1 MLSPIIAPRSDSDCG
16 SILGYAEG
24 LLRTRRAFLAA
35 CAALPCSGA
44 AGGIGAG
51 EYAKRRRALAEAIGR
66 GVIALVGSTESEGRS
81 GFTGFRQESSFF
93 YLTGHQEPGA
103 ALLIAPAHGGRP
115 YREILFLAGSAGHS
129 REWSG
134 PSLQPEDAGHL
145 GFTEVLTES
154 KFRGTLRSALRDRDR
169 LAGLAEARPADDARA
184 RSRHERLV
192 EAAGREPTRDIRVPL
207 AVLRSIKSPAEVALI
222 QAAIEA
228 TEVGFR
234 DAWARVAD
242 GATERD
248 VAAGLIGGAFR
259 AGCERLAFAPIV
271 AAGAHATILH
281 YQRNSGRLE
290 NGQMLLVDAGG
301 ERARYAADITR
312 SIPVSGQ
319 FSEKQ
324 SVLYEAVLDAHEQ
337 ALNAVKPGA
346 VLSGPARNS
355 IESVAQRVLRKR
367 APRGV
372 DPYLPHA
379 IGHHVGLDV
388 HDPTPPGRALEP
400 GMVLAIEP
408 GLYLPEEGVG
418 IRIEDM
424 VEVTDD
430 GCRVMST
437 GLPRSAGALEAA
449 LAGAGPA

>member
-1 MLSPIIAPRSDSDCG
+1 MLPPIIAPQFDSDRG
-16 SILGYAEG
+16 SILGYADG

-35 CAALPCSGA
+35 CAALPCARA
-44 AGGIGAG
+44 AGPIDAG
-51 EYAKRRRALAEAIGR
+51 EYAERRRALAEAIGR
-66 GVIALVGSTESEGRS
+66 GVIALLGSTESEGRS
-81 GFTGFRQESSFF
+81 GFTGFRQQSSFF

-115 YREILFLAGSAGHS
+115 YREILFLADSAS
-129 REWSG
+129 RSRKWSG
-134 PSLQPEDAGHL
+134 PSLQPENAGHL
-145 GFTEVLTES
+145 GFAEVLTES
-154 KFRGTLRSALRDRDR
+154 RFRPTLSTLLRDRGR
-169 LAGLAEARPADDARA
+169 LAGLAEARPADDALA

-192 EAAGREPTRDIRVPL
+192 EAAGSEPTRDIRVPL
-207 AVLRSIKSPAEVALI
+207 AALRSVKSPAEIALI
-222 QAAIEA
+222 QASIEA

-234 DAWARVAD
+234 DAWAKVAD

-281 YQRNSGRLE
+281 YQRNSGRLQ
-290 NGQMLLVDAGG
+290 NGQMLLIDAGG

-324 SVLYEAVLDAHEQ
+324 RQLYEAVLEAHEQ

-346 VLSGPARNS
+346 VLSGPARSS
-355 IESVAQRVLRKR
+355 IESIAQRVLRRR
-367 APRGV
+367 APRGA

-388 HDPTPPGRALEP
+388 HDPTPPGRAFEP

-408 GLYLPEEGVG
+408 GLYLPEEGIG

-424 VEVTDD
+424 VEVTVD

-437 GLPRSAGALEAA
+437 GLPRSADALEAA
-449 LAGAGPA
+449 LAGAGPD

>member
-1 MLSPIIAPRSDSDCG
+1 MLPPIIAPRSDADCG

-35 CAALPCSGA
+35 CAALPSSGA
-44 AGGIGAG
+44 AGATAAD
-51 EYAKRRRALAEAIGR
+51 EYGKRRRALAEAVGR
-66 GVIALVGSTESEGRS
+66 GVIALLGSTESEGRS
-81 GFTGFRQESSFF
+81 GFTGFRQESGFF
-93 YLTGHQEPGA
+93 YLTGHEEPGA
-103 ALLIAPAHGGRP
+103 ALLIAPARGDLP
-115 YREILFLAGSAGHS
+115 YREILFLADPAGRS
-129 REWSG
+129 REWHG
-134 PSLQPEDAGHL
+134 PSLEPEDAGHL
-145 GFTEVLTES
+145 GFAEVLTGS
-154 KFRGTLRSALRDRDR
+154 KFRQTLRSFLRDRNR
-169 LAGLAEARPADDARA
+169 LAGLAEARPAADAQA

-207 AVLRSIKSPAEVALI
+207 AALRSIKSPAEVALI
-222 QAAIEA
+222 QASVEA

-242 GATERD
+242 GATERE

-259 AGCERLAFAPIV
+259 AGCDRLAFAPIV
-271 AAGAHATILH
+271 AAGPNATILH

-290 NGQMLLVDAGG
+290 NGQMLLIDAGG

-312 SIPVSGQ
+312 SIPVSGR
-319 FSEKQ
+319 FGEKQ
-324 SVLYEAVLDAHEQ
+324 RRLYEAVLEAHEQ
-337 ALNAVKPGA
+337 ALAAVRPGA
-346 VLSGPARNS
+346 VLGGPARNS
-355 IESVAQRVLRKR
+355 IESVAQSVLRKR

-408 GLYLPEEGVG
+408 GLYLPEEGIG

-424 VEVTDD
+424 VEVTGD
-430 GCRVMST
+430 GCRVMSA
-437 GLPRSAGALEAA
+437 GLPRSADALEAA
-449 LAGAGPA
+449 LAGAGAA

>member
-1 MLSPIIAPRSDSDCG
+1 M
-16 SILGYAEG
+16 
-24 LLRTRRAFLAA
+24 AA

-51 EYAKRRRALAEAIGR
+51 EYAKRRRALGEAIGR
-66 GVIALVGSTESEGRS
+66 GVIALLGSTESEGRS

-115 YREILFLAGSAGHS
+115 YQEILFLADSAG
-129 REWSG
+129 RFRKWSG

-145 GFTEVLTES
+145 GFAEVLTES
-154 KFRGTLRSALRDRDR
+154 RFRRTLSTLLRDRGR

-207 AVLRSIKSPAEVALI
+207 AVLRGVKSPAEIALI
-222 QAAIEA
+222 QASVEA
-228 TEVGFR
+228 TEAGFR
-234 DAWARVAD
+234 EAWARVAD

-290 NGQMLLVDAGG
+290 NGQMLLIDAGG
-301 ERARYAADITR
+301 ERDRYAADITR
-312 SIPVSGQ
+312 TIPVSGR

-324 SVLYEAVLDAHEQ
+324 RPLYEAVLEAHEQ
-337 ALNAVKPGA
+337 ALAAVKPGA
-346 VLSGPARNS
+346 VLSGPARSS
-355 IESVAQRVLRKR
+355 IESVAQRVLRRR
-367 APRGV
+367 APRGA

-388 HDPTPPGRALEP
+388 HDPTPPRRGLEP

-408 GLYLPEEGVG
+408 GLYLPEEGIG

-424 VEVTDD
+424 VEVTGD

-437 GLPRSAGALEAA
+437 GLPRSADALEAA

>member
-1 MLSPIIAPRSDSDCG
+1 M
-16 SILGYAEG
+16 
-24 LLRTRRAFLAA
+24 
-35 CAALPCSGA
+35 
-44 AGGIGAG
+44 
-51 EYAKRRRALAEAIGR
+51 
-66 GVIALVGSTESEGRS
+66 
-81 GFTGFRQESSFF
+81 
-93 YLTGHQEPGA
+93 
-103 ALLIAPAHGGRP
+103 
-115 YREILFLAGSAGHS
+115 
-129 REWSG
+129 
-134 PSLQPEDAGHL
+134 
-145 GFTEVLTES
+145 
-154 KFRGTLRSALRDRDR
+154 RDRGR

-192 EAAGREPTRDIRVPL
+192 EAAGREPTRDLRVPL
-207 AVLRSIKSPAEVALI
+207 AVLRGVKSPAEIALI
-222 QAAIEA
+222 QASVEA
-228 TEVGFR
+228 TEAGFR
-234 DAWARVAD
+234 EAWARVAD

-290 NGQMLLVDAGG
+290 DGQMLLIDAGG
-301 ERARYAADITR
+301 ERDRYAADITR
-312 SIPVSGQ
+312 TIPVSGR

-324 SVLYEAVLDAHEQ
+324 RLLYEAVLEAHEQ
-337 ALNAVKPGA
+337 ALAAVKPGA
-346 VLSGPARNS
+346 VLSGPARSS
-355 IESVAQRVLRKR
+355 IESVAQRVLRRR
-367 APRGV
+367 APRGA

-388 HDPTPPGRALEP
+388 HDPTPPRRGLEP

-408 GLYLPEEGVG
+408 GLYLPEEGIG

-424 VEVTDD
+424 VEVTGD

-437 GLPRSAGALEAA
+437 GLPRSADALEAA

>member
-1 MLSPIIAPRSDSDCG
+1 M
-16 SILGYAEG
+16 
-24 LLRTRRAFLAA
+24 AA
-35 CAALPCSGA
+35 CAALPPWGVAGA
-44 AGGIGAG
+44 IAAD
-51 EYAKRRRALAEAIGR
+51 EYAQRRRKLAEAIGR

-93 YLTGHQEPGA
+93 YLTGHEEPGA
-103 ALLIAPAHGGRP
+103 ALLIAPARGGLP
-115 YREILFLAGSAGHS
+115 YREILFLADPAGRS

-145 GFTEVLTES
+145 GFAEVLTES
-154 KFRGTLRSALRDRDR
+154 KFRRSLRSFLRDRAR
-169 LAGLAEARPADDARA
+169 LAGLAEARPADDVQA

-192 EAAGREPTRDIRVPL
+192 EAAGREPTRDIRLPL
-207 AVLRSIKSPAEVALI
+207 AALRSIKSPAEVSLI
-222 QAAIEA
+222 QASVEA

-242 GATERD
+242 GATERE

-271 AAGAHATILH
+271 AAGSHATILH

-290 NGQMLLVDAGG
+290 DGQMLLIDAGG
-301 ERARYAADITR
+301 ERARYAADISR
-312 SIPVSGQ
+312 SIPVSGR

-324 SVLYEAVLDAHEQ
+324 RLLYEAVLEALEQ

-346 VLSGPARNS
+346 VLGGAARNS
-355 IESVAQRVLRKR
+355 IESVAQRVLRRR
-367 APRGV
+367 APRGA
-372 DPYLPHA
+372 DSYLPHA

-408 GLYLPEEGVG
+408 GLYLPEEGIG
-418 IRIEDM
+418 IRVEDM
-424 VEVTDD
+424 VEVTGD

-437 GLPRSAGALEAA
+437 GLPRSADALEAA
-449 LAGAGPA
+449 LAGSGTA

>member
-1 MLSPIIAPRSDSDCG
+1 M
-16 SILGYAEG
+16 
-24 LLRTRRAFLAA
+24 AA

-66 GVIALVGSTESEGRS
+66 GVIALVGSTEAEGRS

-103 ALLIAPAHGGRP
+103 ALLIAPAHGGQP
-115 YREILFLAGSAGHS
+115 YRETLFLADSAGHS

-145 GFTEVLTES
+145 GFAEVLTES
-154 KFRGTLRSALRDRDR
+154 KFRRTLRAVLRDRNR
-169 LAGLAEARPADDARA
+169 LAGMAEARPADDAQA
-184 RSRHERLV
+184 RSRHDRLM
-192 EAAGREPTRDIRVPL
+192 EAAGRVPTRDIRVPL
-207 AVLRSIKSPAEVALI
+207 AALRSVKSPAEVALI
-222 QAAIEA
+222 QAAVEA
-228 TEVGFR
+228 TEVAFR
-234 DAWARVAD
+234 DAWASVAD
-242 GATERD
+242 GATERE

-290 NGQMLLVDAGG
+290 RGQILLIDAGG

-319 FSEKQ
+319 FGDKQ
-324 SVLYEAVLDAHEQ
+324 RVLYEAVLEAHLQ
-337 ALNAVKPGA
+337 AVNAIEPGA
-346 VLSGPARNS
+346 VLSGPSRNS
-355 IESVAQRVLRKR
+355 IESVAQGILRKR

-408 GLYLPEEGVG
+408 GLYLPEQGLG

-424 VEVTDD
+424 VEVTED

-437 GLPRSAGALEAA
+437 GLPRSADALEAS
-449 LAGAGPA
+449 LAGARPA

>member
-1 MLSPIIAPRSDSDCG
+1 M
-16 SILGYAEG
+16 
-24 LLRTRRAFLAA
+24 AA
-35 CAALPCSGA
+35 CAALPPWGVAGA
-44 AGGIGAG
+44 TAAD
-51 EYAKRRRALAEAIGR
+51 EYAQRRRKLAEAIGR

-93 YLTGHQEPGA
+93 YLTGHEEPGA
-103 ALLIAPAHGGRP
+103 ALLIAPARGGLP
-115 YREILFLAGSAGHS
+115 YREILFLADPAGRS

-145 GFTEVLTES
+145 GFAEVLTES
-154 KFRGTLRSALRDRDR
+154 KFRRSLRSFLRDRPR
-169 LAGLAEARPADDARA
+169 LAGLAEARPADDAQA

-192 EAAGREPTRDIRVPL
+192 EAAGREPTRDIRLPL
-207 AVLRSIKSPAEVALI
+207 AALRSIKSPAEVSLI
-222 QAAIEA
+222 QASVEA

-242 GATERD
+242 GATERE

-271 AAGAHATILH
+271 AAGSHATILH

-290 NGQMLLVDAGG
+290 DGQMLLIDAGG
-301 ERARYAADITR
+301 ERDRYAADISR
-312 SIPVSGQ
+312 SVPVSGR
-319 FSEKQ
+319 FSERQ
-324 SVLYEAVLDAHEQ
+324 RLLYEAVLEALEQ

-346 VLSGPARNS
+346 VLGGAARNS
-355 IESVAQRVLRKR
+355 IESVAQRVLRRR
-367 APRGV
+367 APRGA
-372 DPYLPHA
+372 DSYLPHA

-408 GLYLPEEGVG
+408 GLYLPEEGIG
-418 IRIEDM
+418 IRVEDM
-424 VEVTDD
+424 VEVTGD
-430 GCRVMST
+430 GCRVMSA
-437 GLPRSAGALEAA
+437 GLPRSADALEAA
-449 LAGAGPA
+449 LAGSGTA

>member
-1 MLSPIIAPRSDSDCG
+1 M
-16 SILGYAEG
+16 
-24 LLRTRRAFLAA
+24 AA
-35 CAALPCSGA
+35 CAALPSSDA
-44 AGGIGAG
+44 AGAPTAD

-66 GVIALVGSTESEGRS
+66 GVIALLGSTESEGRS
-81 GFTGFRQESSFF
+81 GFTGFRQESNFF

-103 ALLIAPAHGGRP
+103 ALLIAPARGGLP
-115 YREILFLAGSAGHS
+115 YREILFLADPAGGS

-145 GFTEVLTES
+145 GFAEILTEPN
-154 KFRGTLRSALRDRDR
+154 FRRTVRAFLRDRDR
-169 LAGLAEARPADDARA
+169 LAGLAGALPADDAQA

-192 EAAGREPTRDIRVPL
+192 EATGREPTRDIRVPL
-207 AVLRSIKSPAEVALI
+207 AALRSVKSPAEVALI

-228 TEVGFR
+228 TQVGFR

-271 AAGAHATILH
+271 AAGAHATIVH

-290 NGQMLLVDAGG
+290 DGQMLLIDAGG

-312 SIPVSGQ
+312 SVPVSGQ

-324 SVLYEAVLDAHEQ
+324 RLLYEAVLEAHEQ
-337 ALNAVKPGA
+337 ALNAVKPGTA
-346 VLSGPARNS
+346 LSGPLRNS

-388 HDPTPPGRALEP
+388 HDPAPPGRTLQP

-424 VEVTDD
+424 VEVTGD

-437 GLPRSAGALEAA
+437 GLPRSADALEAA
-449 LAGAGPA
+449 LAGAGTARAGL

>member
-1 MLSPIIAPRSDSDCG
+1 M
-16 SILGYAEG
+16 
-24 LLRTRRAFLAA
+24 AA
-35 CAALPCSGA
+35 CAALPPWGVAGA
-44 AGGIGAG
+44 TAAD
-51 EYAKRRRALAEAIGR
+51 EYAQRRRKLAEAIGR

-93 YLTGHQEPGA
+93 YLTGHEEPGA
-103 ALLIAPAHGGRP
+103 ALLIAPARGGLP
-115 YREILFLAGSAGHS
+115 YREILFLADPVGRS

-145 GFTEVLTES
+145 GFAEVLTES
-154 KFRGTLRSALRDRDR
+154 KFRRSLRAFLRDRDR
-169 LAGLAEARPADDARA
+169 LAGLAEARPADDAQA

-192 EAAGREPTRDIRVPL
+192 EAAGREPTRDIRLPL
-207 AVLRSIKSPAEVALI
+207 AALRSIKSPAEVSLI
-222 QAAIEA
+222 QASVEA

-234 DAWARVAD
+234 DAWARVAA
-242 GATERD
+242 GATERG

-271 AAGAHATILH
+271 AAGSHATILH

-290 NGQMLLVDAGG
+290 DGQMLLIDAGG
-301 ERARYAADITR
+301 ERARYAADISR
-312 SIPVSGQ
+312 SIPVSGR

-324 SVLYEAVLDAHEQ
+324 RLLYEVVLEALEQ

-346 VLSGPARNS
+346 VLGGAARNS
-355 IESVAQRVLRKR
+355 IESVAQRVLRRR
-367 APRGV
+367 APRGA
-372 DPYLPHA
+372 DSYLPHA

-408 GLYLPEEGVG
+408 GLYLPEEGIG
-418 IRIEDM
+418 IRVEDM
-424 VEVTDD
+424 VEVTGD

-437 GLPRSAGALEAA
+437 GLPRSADALEAA
-449 LAGAGPA
+449 LAGSGTA